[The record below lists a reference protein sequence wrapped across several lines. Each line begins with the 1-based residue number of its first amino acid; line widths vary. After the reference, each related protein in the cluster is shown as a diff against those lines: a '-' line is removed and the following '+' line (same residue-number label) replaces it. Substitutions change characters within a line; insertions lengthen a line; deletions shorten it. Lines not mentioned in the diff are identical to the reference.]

1 MGVFGVK
8 ESFEWHKSLRF
19 WDKSWITLFQVEEPV
34 RKWTAE
40 PVKKKS
46 STYPVNFDLESVTIV
61 DKVVTTYAYYFVI
74 G

>member
-1 MGVFGVK
+1 M
-8 ESFEWHKSLRF
+8 
-19 WDKSWITLFQVEEPV
+19 

-61 DKVVTTYAYYFVI
+61 DKVVITYVDYFVI
-74 G
+74 A